1 MDCLTETWLSGILFK
16 ILGKKDKK
24 KYKKRI
30 KRIISKTLTFTLKPK
45 HNATL
50 YLVPP
55 FLLSFI
61 IYSGKK
67 VAGFDFPLTLS
78 NYKVRAM
85 KGMFEVT
92 YPLDEKRE
100 VTVRKSFEETNG
112 LDNSGDYTK
121 YEKNELL
128 PVGDGVNLNVRKNG
142 DKIYVMYFAAE
153 SGVYSARCEEGMN
166 DNEAIGIFNTIKE
179 AETKY
184 LNLIP

>member
-1 MDCLTETWLSGILFK
+1 MKRILF
-16 ILGKKDKK
+16 ITT
-24 KYKKRI
+24 
-30 KRIISKTLTFTLKPK
+30 IIAFAVVTTACTSSNIAGMPNPWTECNDNFEC
-45 HNATL
+45 
-50 YLVPP
+50 
-55 FLLSFI
+55 
-61 IYSGKK
+61 GKK

-92 YPLDEKRE
+92 YPLDEKRD

-128 PVGDGVNLNVRKNG
+128 PVCDGVNLNVRKNG

-153 SGVYSARCEEGMN
+153 SGVYSARCEKGMN
-166 DNEAIGIFNTIKE
+166 DNEAIGVFNTIKD

>member
-1 MDCLTETWLSGILFK
+1 MVQIQTPPKSYQHSLFQIYPSG
-16 ILGKKDKK
+16 
-24 KYKKRI
+24 Y
-30 KRIISKTLTFTLKPK
+30 
-45 HNATL
+45 
-50 YLVPP
+50 
-55 FLLSFI
+55 
-61 IYSGKK
+61 
-67 VAGFDFPLTLS
+67 
-78 NYKVRAM
+78 
-85 KGMFEVT
+85 
-92 YPLDEKRE
+92 
-100 VTVRKSFEETNG
+100 TNG